1 MIVSSEVEDS
11 VDSIPPARALRSMQ
25 TGQNSI
31 APEISVPQIEQVRL
45 GSVLMN
51 LTVLRIRANYRLDRM
66 HGVPGTPTIS
76 GESMFRNKISETL
89 EAGCLYNGMKSLI
102 SDHDYELHL
111 VALRNQ
117 AFRRGDRQEAKL
129 DRTAG

>member
-1 MIVSSEVEDS
+1 
-11 VDSIPPARALRSMQ
+11 
-25 TGQNSI
+25 
-31 APEISVPQIEQVRL
+31 
-45 GSVLMN
+45 
-51 LTVLRIRANYRLDRM
+51 
-66 HGVPGTPTIS
+66 
-76 GESMFRNKISETL
+76 MFRNKISETL